1 MKLLVNEFL
10 AQATAQPD
18 KPAVMDCY
26 GTDTYGVLN
35 RRSAIVAAR
44 LLDMSQNP
52 NTGMRVGVLLPR
64 NRAYLTAVLG
74 ILRSGGAVVPLEED
88 YPAERVHSVLRD
100 AGCVACISIEQL
112 SGKVADI
119 PVLTL
124 EDIFADEDTLAVDE
138 TINLSAPDKEGLILF
153 TSGST
158 GKPKGV
164 VHRHTFFSMWLYT
177 VKGYHEFSGK
187 DVTCCMAGMTFIA
200 SFVD

>member
-88 YPAERVHSVLRD
+88 YPTERVHSVLRD

-112 SGKVADI
+112 SKKVADI

-124 EDIFADEDTLAVDE
+124 EDIFAEY
-138 TINLSAPDKEGLILF
+138 I
-153 TSGST
+153 
-158 GKPKGV
+158 
-164 VHRHTFFSMWLYT
+164 
-177 VKGYHEFSGK
+177 
-187 DVTCCMAGMTFIA
+187 C
-200 SFVD
+200 